1 MPILNKKLLEQLNTI
16 RSIFL
21 NKTITQLILL
31 IAIILK
37 ITLLQKRFVLEI
49 KILSSNLFIRNL
61 IVNLIIN

>member
-1 MPILNKKLLEQLNTI
+1 LPILNKKLLEQLNTI